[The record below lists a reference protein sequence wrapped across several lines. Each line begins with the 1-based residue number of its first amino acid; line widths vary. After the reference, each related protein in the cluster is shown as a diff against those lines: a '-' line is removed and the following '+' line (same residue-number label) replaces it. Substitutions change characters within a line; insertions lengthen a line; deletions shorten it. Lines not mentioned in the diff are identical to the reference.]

1 MSFAKPTSLGV
12 IACPGGE
19 VFAEEIVAHLK
30 TIYQRRFEKKAQFI
44 GKLYEMDPRDT
55 FRRLNMTDDL
65 LSHRVTS
72 VGGAETYR
80 FPSFKIPCKFTRFAN
95 GEIKTEIL
103 RSVRGLDLYIVQ
115 DVANETPVRVG
126 DEKRILSINDH
137 LMALMT
143 AADAALQAG
152 ARRVSMVIP
161 SYPYSR
167 QHKKKGREGLTA
179 SMLGRMFENMD
190 VARIITL
197 DIHSREIDHT
207 FKHLSLENL
216 HASYQILRTAASF
229 LDLVNEDLVVV
240 SPDTGAIDRNKF
252 YADSL
257 KKPLALLYKERDYSR
272 TSRNAAESNITNARL
287 LGDVEGKTVFMAD
300 DMLGTGG
307 TLIKAMKLIR
317 EMGAK
322 KIICSVSL
330 PLFSGDAVKHF
341 DKAYEGGWFDYVIG
355 TNAVSLPQEILDRPW
370 YRSANVSNLFARAIS
385 RVHHNRSVSPLLD
398 NSKMIQRMLSKK
410 TRSEGPDL
418 FSQVLEDES
427 PQK

>member
-19 VFAEEIVAHLK
+19 SFAEEIVAHLK
-30 TIYQRRFEKKAQFI
+30 TLYQRRFEKKAQFI
-44 GKLYEMDPRDT
+44 SKLYEMPEKET
-55 FRRLNMTDDL
+55 FRNLNLSDDL
-65 LSHRVTS
+65 MSHRVS
-72 VGGAETYR
+72 AIGSQDGYR

-95 GEIKTEIL
+95 GEVKTEIL
-103 RSVRGLDLYIVQ
+103 RTVRGLDIFIVQ
-115 DVANETPVRVG
+115 DVANETPVRLG
-126 DEKRILSINDH
+126 DEHRILSVNDH
-137 LMALMT
+137 LMTLIT

-152 ARRVSMVIP
+152 ARRVSMVLP
-161 SYPYSR
+161 AYPYSR

-197 DIHSREIDHT
+197 DIHSREIEHT
-207 FKHLSLENL
+207 FKGLSLENL
-216 HASYQILRTAASF
+216 HASYQILRTASSF
-229 LDLVNEDLVVV
+229 IDLVNEDLVVV

-272 TSRNAAESNITNARL
+272 TSRNAADSNITSARL
-287 LGDVEGKTVFMAD
+287 LGDVENKTVFMAD

-307 TLIKAMKLIR
+307 TLIKAMQLIK
-317 EMGAK
+317 EMGAR
-322 KIICSVSL
+322 KIVCSVSL
-330 PLFSGDAVKHF
+330 PLFSGDAATHF
-341 DKAYEGGWFDYVIG
+341 DRAHEAGWFDYVIG
-355 TNAVSLPQEILDRPW
+355 TNAVKLPEEILSRPW
-370 YRSANVSNLFARAIS
+370 FRTANVSNLFARAIS

-410 TRSEGPDL
+410 TRIEGPDL
-418 FSQVLEDES
+418 FSES
-427 PQK
+427 GSEPPEK